1 MLRRFRPY
9 LRYLR
14 SNRGTL
20 IAGIFYGLLFGATS
34 GLGLPTLIKFVFPVI
49 FDPAGERMSLGD
61 VVLIAGTVP
70 MLFLV
75 RAVSSYLNSYYVQLT
90 GVRILEAVRLDYFRK
105 LQLLPLSFLQRESS
119 GDLLSRGVAD
129 TSQLQSTLTLIAND
143 GVKQPMVLIGAIG
156 FLVLQAF
163 PKVAHWL
170 GIASQAGDDPRGA
183 LTVLVCL
190 VIVPLTVLPVHYV
203 GKKVVHRAR
212 QVQDQLG
219 DVSSQLNE
227 NLSAAREVRAFGL
240 EERETAR
247 FGRSTNRL
255 VVAQMKVVKYAQ
267 ALTPVIELLSA
278 IGIAVTLVFAYN
290 VGVKLETFLA
300 IIVALYM
307 CYEPIKKLGYLNS
320 ELNRGAASLAR
331 LEYVLD
337 QPLTITDPA
346 DPVEIARLEGRIAYQ
361 NVTFAYGE
369 SPALREVNVSI
380 PAGTVC
386 ALVGP
391 SGAGKSTFANL
402 VPRFFEVGAGGVSI
416 DGIDVRAMRLADLR
430 RNIALVSQEPVLFND
445 TIYNNLALGA
455 ERASRDEIMAA
466 AGAAHAD
473 EFIRSLPQGY
483 DTMVGERGAL
493 LSGGQKQRIAIAR
506 AFLRNAPILILD
518 EATSALDSDSEAA
531 VQDALRKLVV
541 GKTVLIIAH
550 RFSTIRDASMI
561 LVFDKGEIVAQ
572 GTHASLYAGNALYKS
587 LYDRQQGNSS
597 T

>member
-9 LRYLR
+9 FRYLK
-14 SNRGTL
+14 SNRDTL
-20 IAGIFYGLLFGATS
+20 VAAIFYGLLFGATN
-34 GLGLPTLIKFVFPVI
+34 GLGLPLLIKYVFPVI
-49 FDPAGERMSLGD
+49 FDQSGPHAMPMTD
-61 VVLIAGTVP
+61 VVLIAATVP
-70 MLFLV
+70 MLFLL
-75 RAVSSYLNSYYVQLT
+75 RAVSSFLNSYYTQLA

-105 LQLLPLSFLQRESS
+105 LQVLPLSFLQRESS
-119 GDLLSRGVAD
+119 GDLLSRGIAD
-129 TSQLQSTLTLIAND
+129 SSQLQSTLTLVAND
-143 GVKQPMVLIGAIG
+143 GVKQPMALLGALS
-156 FLVLQAF
+156 FLVWQAF
-163 PKVAHWL
+163 TT
-170 GIASQAGDDPRGA
+170 DGA

-190 VIVPLTVLPVHYV
+190 AIVPLAVLPVHYV

-240 EERETAR
+240 EQRETER
-247 FGRSTNRL
+247 FGRATNL
-255 VVAQMKVVKYAQ
+255 LIIAQMKVVKYAQ
-267 ALTPVIELLSA
+267 ALTPAIELISA
-278 IGIAVTLVFAYN
+278 FGIAATLIFAYYA
-290 VGVKLETFLA
+290 GVKLETFLS
-300 IIVALYM
+300 IITALYL

-320 ELNRGAASLAR
+320 ELNRGAASLSR

-337 QPLTITDPA
+337 EPVTITDPA
-346 DPVEIARLEGRIAYQ
+346 SPVPVARLRGHVEFKD
-361 NVTFAYGE
+361 VTFAYGD
-369 SPALREVNVSI
+369 SPALSKVSARI

-402 VPRFFEVGAGGVSI
+402 VPRFYEAGAGAVTI
-416 DGIDVRAMRLADLR
+416 DGLDVRSMKLADLR

-445 TIYNNLALGA
+445 TIYNNLALGTA
-455 ERASRDEIMAA
+455 VASREEILAA
-466 AGAAHAD
+466 ARLAHAH
-473 EFIRSLPQGY
+473 EFIEQLPQGY

-506 AFLRNAPILILD
+506 AFLRHAPILILD

-531 VQDALRKLVV
+531 VQDALRHLVQ

-572 GTHASLYAGNALYKS
+572 GDHASLYAGNALYKS
-587 LYDRQQGNSS
+587 LYDRQTG
-597 T
+597 TG